1 MIREEGKPMLRFATM
16 MLALGL
22 LLVSGCAA
30 QAQRSA
36 QQQSCNNGDQN
47 ACQQI
52 AQDSEPATY
61 PGGPNVRAFPSG
73 QPALGMNFG
82 SMGGLGSI
90 GGMR

>member
-1 MIREEGKPMLRFATM
+1 MLRLATM

-52 AQDSEPATY
+52 AQDSEPPTY

>member
-1 MIREEGKPMLRFATM
+1 MLRLATM
-16 MLALGL
+16 MLGLGL
-22 LLVSGCAA
+22 LLVSGCGA
-30 QAQRSA
+30 QAQREA

-47 ACQQI
+47 ACKQI
-52 AQDSEPATY
+52 AQDSEPPTY
-61 PGGPNVRAFPSG
+61 PGGPNVRTFPSG

>member
-1 MIREEGKPMLRFATM
+1 MLRLATM
-16 MLALGL
+16 MLAAGL
-22 LLVSGCAA
+22 LIVSGCAA

-52 AQDSEPATY
+52 AQDSEPPNY
-61 PGGPNVRAFPSG
+61 PGGPNVRVFPSG
-73 QPALGMNFG
+73 QPALGMNIG

>member
-1 MIREEGKPMLRFATM
+1 MLKLTTL
-16 MLALGL
+16 MLAAGL

-52 AQDSEPATY
+52 AQDAQPATY
-61 PGGPNVRAFPSG
+61 PAAPNVRAFPAG

-82 SMGGLGSI
+82 SMGGLGSL

>member
-1 MIREEGKPMLRFATM
+1 MIRQERKPMLRLATM
-16 MLALGL
+16 MLAL

-36 QQQSCNNGDQN
+36 EQQSCDNGDQN
-47 ACQQI
+47 ACKQI
-52 AQDSEPATY
+52 AQDSEPPTY
-61 PGGPNVRAFPSG
+61 PGGPNVRVFPSG
-73 QPALGMNFG
+73 QPAVGMNFG